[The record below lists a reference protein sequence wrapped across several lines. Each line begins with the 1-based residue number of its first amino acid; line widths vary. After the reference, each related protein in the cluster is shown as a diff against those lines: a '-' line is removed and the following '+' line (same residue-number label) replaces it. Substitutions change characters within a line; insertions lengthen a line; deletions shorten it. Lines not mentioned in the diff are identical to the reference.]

1 MKEQRE
7 LQTLI
12 DSLES
17 HIREQA
23 EQIDSLQK
31 SNQSLLNTCV
41 KYSDEIV
48 RLRRAVTMELG
59 RKAVEILGG
68 ADMKEQR
75 EMQTHIDEL
84 NAHIKAQSEEIDR
97 LRMDAVRYRW
107 LCKYTGQMFM
117 ATEQQVSDEVD
128 RAMAGVAK

>member
-7 LQTLI
+7 QQTLI
-12 DSLES
+12 DSLDS

-31 SNQSLLNTCV
+31 SNQSLLDTCV

-59 RKAVEILGG
+59 RKAIEILGG
-68 ADMKEQR
+68 ER
-75 EMQTHIDEL
+75 
-84 NAHIKAQSEEIDR
+84 
-97 LRMDAVRYRW
+97 
-107 LCKYTGQMFM
+107 
-117 ATEQQVSDEVD
+117 
-128 RAMAGVAK
+128 

>member
-7 LQTLI
+7 QQTLI
-12 DSLES
+12 DSLDS
-17 HIREQA
+17 HIRDQA

-31 SNQSLLNTCV
+31 SNQSLLDTCV

-68 ADMKEQR
+68 ER
-75 EMQTHIDEL
+75 
-84 NAHIKAQSEEIDR
+84 
-97 LRMDAVRYRW
+97 
-107 LCKYTGQMFM
+107 
-117 ATEQQVSDEVD
+117 
-128 RAMAGVAK
+128 

>member
-12 DSLES
+12 DSLDS
-17 HIREQA
+17 HIRDQA

-31 SNQSLLNTCV
+31 SNQSLLDTCV

-59 RKAVEILGG
+59 RKAIEILGG
-68 ADMKEQR
+68 ER
-75 EMQTHIDEL
+75 
-84 NAHIKAQSEEIDR
+84 
-97 LRMDAVRYRW
+97 
-107 LCKYTGQMFM
+107 
-117 ATEQQVSDEVD
+117 
-128 RAMAGVAK
+128 

>member
-12 DSLES
+12 DSLEN

-31 SNQSLLNTCV
+31 SNQSLLDTCV

-59 RKAVEILGG
+59 RKAIEILGG
-68 ADMKEQR
+68 ER
-75 EMQTHIDEL
+75 
-84 NAHIKAQSEEIDR
+84 
-97 LRMDAVRYRW
+97 
-107 LCKYTGQMFM
+107 
-117 ATEQQVSDEVD
+117 
-128 RAMAGVAK
+128 

>member
-12 DSLES
+12 DSLEN

-23 EQIDSLQK
+23 EQINSLQK
-31 SNQSLLNTCV
+31 SNQSLLDTCV

-59 RKAVEILGG
+59 RKAVEILG
-68 ADMKEQR
+68 
-75 EMQTHIDEL
+75 DE
-84 NAHIKAQSEEIDR
+84 R
-97 LRMDAVRYRW
+97 
-107 LCKYTGQMFM
+107 
-117 ATEQQVSDEVD
+117 
-128 RAMAGVAK
+128 

>member
-7 LQTLI
+7 MQTLI
-12 DSLES
+12 DSLKS

-31 SNQSLLNTCV
+31 SNQSLLDTCV

-59 RKAVEILGG
+59 RKAIEILGG
-68 ADMKEQR
+68 EK
-75 EMQTHIDEL
+75 
-84 NAHIKAQSEEIDR
+84 
-97 LRMDAVRYRW
+97 
-107 LCKYTGQMFM
+107 
-117 ATEQQVSDEVD
+117 
-128 RAMAGVAK
+128 